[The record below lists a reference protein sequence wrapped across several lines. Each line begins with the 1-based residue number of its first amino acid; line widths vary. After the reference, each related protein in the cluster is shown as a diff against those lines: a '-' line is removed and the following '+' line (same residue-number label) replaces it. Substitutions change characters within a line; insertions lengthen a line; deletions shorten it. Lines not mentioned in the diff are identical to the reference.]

1 MGHTGT
7 HNGFY
12 PSGKSYYGGIMYK
25 LENEE
30 EIVNWLSE
38 KASRIQP
45 LCIHSLHLSP
55 AAFECFRIN
64 FAALNF

>member
-1 MGHTGT
+1 
-7 HNGFY
+7 
-12 PSGKSYYGGIMYK
+12 MYK

-55 AAFECFRIN
+55 AALECFRIN